1 MSSSGPGTTS
11 AFRQEAFDRQ
21 MDRVLDEA
29 LRAFGTSDRNWTPAC
44 NVWEDENGFY
54 VQVALPGWEANH
66 IALEVNNQILAVKGE
81 RQDESLDNGRYHL
94 QEIGGTRFARLFR
107 LPSFVDQDKA
117 SATHKQGLLT
127 ISIPKREEAKRR
139 RIQIDG
145 Q

>member
-1 MSSSGPGTTS
+1 MS
-11 AFRQEAFDRQ
+11 AFRQETFDRQ

-29 LRAFGTSDRNWTPAC
+29 LRAFGTSDRWTPPC

-54 VQVALPGWEANH
+54 VQVALPGWEANQ
-66 IALEVNNQILAVKGE
+66 IALEVNNQMLAVKGE
-81 RQDESLDNGRYHL
+81 RQGESLDNGRYHL
-94 QEIGGTRFARLFR
+94 QEIGGTRFARMFR
-107 LPSFVDQDKA
+107 LPAFVDQEKA
-117 SATHKQGLLT
+117 SATHKHGLLT